1 MIDKLKNFFSSV
13 IGIKVVASIIFL
25 AVALAVAKVSLSATF
40 GITFFVVGMW
50 IDEVIIGIFKLF
62 KKEIK

>member
-1 MIDKLKNFFSSV
+1 MVDKLKNFFSSV

-40 GITFFVVGMW
+40 GIAFFVVGMW